1 MAAGVA
7 FSSWAAGDGAT
18 IVSDPSPAVATRPV
32 SITIT
37 TSDFG
42 SEVYLYTWAV
52 TGSGGSKEAASWNN
66 ANVEKYRMSGSNGV
80 YSYIVQDIK
89 SFYSLSDSE
98 VADLEKIGF
107 IAKTKDGKQQTEDC
121 FVDVIQAPAQ
131 KYSGGSGTAAD
142 PYVLATTAD
151 LKDLSIATSDW
162 DKCFKME
169 ADIVATGVTN
179 PVGDK
184 ANPFKGVFDGNGKS
198 ISNLNLT
205 STTFGEGTGLFGTV
219 GEGAEIRDLG
229 VIDATVN
236 GMCFTGILAG
246 YVNGGTISRCYSTGT
261 VKATSICVGGLVG
274 ENGGTIADCYSV
286 ADVSAPND
294 YAVGGLVGKNTGSI
308 AHTIASGDVAGYDYV
323 GGLVGANYG
332 RVSNSV
338 AVNGAVSS
346 SNNYV
351 ARFGGNNNNL
361 NISEGNYA
369 WDLISPINGSWT
381 HYGDHA
387 TTKNSNELVS
397 ESVYKSITGWDFDNV
412 WIWRVEPVRAV
423 VTIQG
428 PVLRSLGET
437 QPYVFSDELFNAI
450 SGVEDVVS
458 DDVKVFATPNP
469 TEGLLSVSA
478 PAPVTSAR
486 IFSLGG
492 QLVASVDGGE
502 SNDVTL
508 DMTDC
513 AAGVYLLHVEMA
525 GTAPVIIKVIK
536 K

>member
-7 FSSWAAGDGAT
+7 FSSWAAGDGVS
-18 IVSDPSPAVATRPV
+18 IVSDPSPVVATRPV

-52 TGSGGSKEAASWNN
+52 TGSGGSKEAASWSN

-80 YSYIVQDIK
+80 YSYTLQDIK

-98 VADLEKIGF
+98 VSDLAKIGF
-107 IAKTKDGKQQTEDC
+107 IAKTKNGKQTEDC
-121 FVDVIQAPAQ
+121 FVNVIQAPVQ

-142 PYVLATTAD
+142 PYILATTAD
-151 LKDLSIATSDW
+151 LKDLSTAMSDW

-169 ADIVATGVTN
+169 ADIVAAGITK

-184 ANPFKGVFDGNGKS
+184 ANPFKGVFDGNGKN
-198 ISNLNLT
+198 ISSLNLT

-229 VIDATVN
+229 VIDATIN

-274 ENGGTIADCYSV
+274 ENGGTISDCYSV
-286 ADVSAPND
+286 ANVDARTD

-308 AHTIASGDVAGYDYV
+308 ARTIASGDVAGYDYV

-338 AVNGAVSS
+338 AVNGSIAS

-351 ARFGGNNNNL
+351 ARFGGNNNGR
-361 NISEGNYA
+361 NISQGNFV
-369 WDLISPINGSWT
+369 WDLIAPENGSWT
-381 HYGDHA
+381 RHGDHA
-387 TTKNSNELVS
+387 TAKKSNELAS
-397 ESVYKSITGWDFDNV
+397 ESTYKSITGWDFDNV
-412 WIWRVEPVRAV
+412 WVWRVEPVRAS
-423 VTIQG
+423 IAAQG
-428 PVLRSLGET
+428 PVLRSFGES
-437 QPYVFSDELFNAI
+437 QPYIFPEELFNTI
-450 SGVEDVVS
+450 SGVEVVES
-458 DDVKVFATPNP
+458 DGVKVSVSPNP

-478 PAPVTSAR
+478 PAPVTSAQV
-486 IFSLGG
+486 FSLGG

-502 SNDVTL
+502 SKDVTL